1 MWGLFPL
8 YWPLLAPAS
17 ALEVLSH
24 RITWSLVFLA
34 ILNSIRGDWQKIG
47 RVLKNRKQFGLLGLA
62 SVLIT
67 INWGLYIWSVL
78 NSHVIE
84 ASLGYF
90 INPLVNVAFGVIV
103 FRERLRKVQWLSV
116 SIAALGVLYLAIS
129 TGKVPW
135 IALVLAMTFGA
146 YGMVK
151 KVANVDAV
159 ESLTVETLIL
169 GPFSTAF
176 LIYLGFTSQ
185 LALGHNGFG
194 QSAFSLLAG
203 VVTAIPLLAFGAAA
217 VRIPY
222 STMGIL
228 QYVSPTMQFLCGY
241 LVTREPMTSASWIGF
256 GFVWVALAIYS
267 ADAITHHVRFA
278 QSEE

>member
-24 RITWSLVFLA
+24 RITWSLAFLA
-34 ILNSIRGDWQKIG
+34 ILNTVRGDWQKIG

-103 FRERLRKVQWLSV
+103 FRERLRKIQWLAV
-116 SIAALGVLYLAIS
+116 SIAAIGVLYLAFT
-129 TGKVPW
+129 TGRVPW
-135 IALVLAMTFGA
+135 IALVLAFTFGA

-176 LIYLGFTSQ
+176 LIYLGLTSQ

-241 LVTREPMTSASWIGF
+241 LVTNEPMTSASWIGF
-256 GFVWVALAIYS
+256 SFVWVALAIYS